1 MTIRFTSGR
10 DGFAAGSVVSTLSAS
25 AEAAYVQAGVA
36 EYDAFKPTDTNPS
49 LRRVLGAQGIP
60 CIILP
65 TGTITAGGVL
75 TSGTALALTYP
86 RAWVY
91 LPAGAVVGG
100 SAGWYYAVFSS
111 TTVCQVYTN
120 YQATMDKPYIPTSLT
135 AAVGVGG
142 AYTGVTSAV
151 SMGSVVVPA
160 NAMGAFGAVEVYA
173 LGAWPTNANNK
184 TFAARFGASAVV
196 STVATTTLGM
206 TVRKKVQN
214 RATNSQVIQ
223 AAAETGA
230 AISTSP
236 SLLAIDTTAD
246 VVVDVQGT
254 MAVATDYL
262 VLESFSV
269 ELLPTP

>member
-1 MTIRFTSGR
+1 MTIRFLSSR
-10 DGFAAGSVVSTLSAS
+10 DGYANGSVVSTLSAA
-25 AEAAYVQAGVA
+25 AEAAYVQGGYA
-36 EYDAFKPTDTNPS
+36 EYDTPRMLDMAQPC
-49 LRRVLGAQGIP
+49 RRVLGAQGIP

-111 TTVCQVYTN
+111 TTVCQVYTA
-120 YQATMDKPYIPTSLT
+120 YQATMDKPYIPTTLT

-160 NAMGAFGAVEVYA
+160 NAMGAFGAVEVAA
-173 LGAWPTNANNK
+173 LGAWPNNANNK
-184 TFAARFGASAVV
+184 TFAARFGGSTVL

-214 RATNSQVIQ
+214 RATNAQVIH

-230 AISTSP
+230 AVATSP

-246 VVVDVQGT
+246 VVVDVAGT

-269 ELLPTP
+269 ELVPTP